1 MDWFKDYGVTAY
13 GYVEDSKPLSVDY
26 FTEWIHQKKNG
37 PLSYLEG
44 ERFTKRLD
52 IKNHWPD
59 FESSLVFLFSYHDTH
74 QYLQEF
80 YQKKSDWN
88 GLKLGSFTLGFEGLD
103 YHDILKNKLNQIGNR
118 LKKEFDLD
126 FKITLDTHPVL
137 ERDLAYKAGLGWFG
151 KNSMLINKEEGSF
164 VIIGSLLL
172 NKKIGLEIN
181 SIDNDHC
188 GQCTLCID
196 QCPTKAIDPITRTI
210 IAEDCISTYTIEQFK
225 LDTIPSKNMDLKS
238 GFIFGCDICQDVCP
252 WNKRIDRI
260 KKDSLFEALQPEPL
274 EKITNFF
281 LSQPIEKIQNELEKM
296 SNKDFI
302 KKFQGTS
309 FERSGK
315 RGLLKNLK
323 LYLKQKSANF

>member
-1 MDWFKDYGVTAY
+1 MDWFKDYGVTAF
-13 GYVEDSKPLSVDY
+13 GYVEDAIPHSVDS
-26 FTEWIHQKKNG
+26 FTEWIKQKKNG

-44 ERFTKRLD
+44 ERYTKRLN
-52 IKNHWPD
+52 IKNHWPE
-59 FESSLVFLFSYHDTH
+59 FESSIVFLFSYHDTH
-74 QYLQEF
+74 QYLQEY
-80 YQKKSDWN
+80 YQNKSNWN

-103 YHDILKNKLNQIGNR
+103 YHNILKNKLNQIGNR
-118 LKKEFDLD
+118 LKQEFDLD

-137 ERDLAYKAGLGWFG
+137 ERDLAFKAGLGWFG
-151 KNSMLINKEEGSF
+151 KNSMLINKKEGSF

-172 NKKIGLEIN
+172 NKKIGLKIN

-196 QCPTKAIDPITRTI
+196 LCPTKAIDPFTRTI

-225 LDTIPSKNMDLKS
+225 LETIPSEKMDLSS

-260 KKDSLFEALQPEPL
+260 KNNSQLEASQLEPL
-274 EKITNFF
+274 DKMTNFF
-281 LSQPIEKIQNELEKM
+281 LSQSVEKIQNELEKM

-302 KKFQGTS
+302 KKFKGTS

-315 RGLLKNLK
+315 RGILKNLI
-323 LYLKQKSANF
+323 LYLKQKKS